1 MTKNFKT
8 KGNAWALLPLLIFI
22 FTFLGSGIFLNDFY
36 ALPSPV
42 AVLIGIIAA
51 FLLFK
56 ESVEEKTKTFIS
68 GCGESKIMTMCI
80 IYLLAG
86 AFAVVSKA
94 TGGVDAVVNI
104 GINTIDAAYF
114 PLGIF
119 LIAAFLSTAT
129 GTSVGAIVAIGP
141 IAVRLAEA
149 SGASLPLISGAL
161 LGGSMLGDNLS
172 MISDTTIAA
181 TQSLGCELKDKFK
194 INLFIAFPAAI
205 ITIIVFFYLG
215 LNSDIIAVVIPKAS
229 FEWITIIPYLMV
241 IVLALIGVDVFAT
254 LIIGTVL
261 AGIIG
266 LFGHNFTLLEFTQ
279 KIYEGFTSMTD
290 IFLLSMLSGGL
301 AAMVDKAGGIDYVLY
316 HIKKGI
322 KSKKSAQLGIGTL
335 VGFANLAIANNT
347 VSIVI
352 TGGIAREIND
362 EYHLDNRKTATILDI
377 FSCIIQGIL
386 PYGAQVLLILSFA
399 KGKLD
404 FFDLI
409 GNAWYHLF
417 LLIFTI
423 IAIYS
428 SVWDKWVNKVLK
440 FRNQTS

>member
-1 MTKNFKT
+1 MTLFSKE
-8 KGNAWALLPLLIFI
+8 KGNAFALIPLFVFI
-22 FTFLGSGIFLNDFY
+22 FTFLGAGIILNDFY
-36 ALPSPV
+36 AFPSPV
-42 AVLIGIIAA
+42 AVLVGIIAA

-56 ESVEEKTKTFIS
+56 SSTEDKVETLIA
-68 GCGESKIMTMCI
+68 GCGESKIMTMCL

-94 TGGVDAVVNI
+94 MGGVDAVVNL
-104 GINTIDAAYF
+104 GINTIDVAYF

-119 LIAAFLSTAT
+119 LIASFLSTAT

-141 IAVRLAEA
+141 IAVALADK

-181 TQSLGCELKDKFK
+181 TQSLGCDLKDKFK

-205 ITIIVFFYLG
+205 FTILVLFYLG
-215 LNSDIIAVVIPKAS
+215 LNSDIVTVTIEKNDFSWIAIV
-229 FEWITIIPYLMV
+229 PYILV
-241 IVLALIGVDVFAT
+241 IVLAVVGVNVFSTLLIGT
-254 LIIGTVL
+254 LL

-266 LFGHNFTLLEFTQ
+266 YFSGSFTLMEFTQ

-290 IFLLSMLSGGL
+290 IFLLSMLTGGL
-301 AAMVDKAGGIDYVLY
+301 AAMVDKAGGITYLLVQ
-316 HIKKGI
+316 IKKRI
-322 KSKKSAQLGIGTL
+322 KSKKSAQAGIGAI

-352 TGGIAREIND
+352 TGPIAKEIND
-362 EYHLDNRKTATILDI
+362 EYNLNPKKTAAILDI

-386 PYGAQVLLILSFA
+386 PYGAQVLLILSYA
-399 KGKLD
+399 NGKLD

-409 GNAWYHLF
+409 SNAWYHLF
-417 LLIFTI
+417 LLVFTLV
-423 IAIYS
+423 AIYS
-428 SVWDKWVNKVLK
+428 SFWDKWTKRFFK
-440 FRNQTS
+440 I

>member
-1 MTKNFKT
+1 MTSFSKNT
-8 KGNAWALLPLLIFI
+8 GNPFALIPLFVFI
-22 FTFLGSGIFLNDFY
+22 FTFLGAGIVLDDFY
-36 ALPSPV
+36 AFPSPV
-42 AVLIGIIAA
+42 AVLVGIIAA
-51 FLLFK
+51 FLLY
-56 ESVEEKTKTFIS
+56 KTSTDDKVDTLIA

-94 TGGVDAVVNI
+94 MGGVDAVVSL
-104 GINTIDAAYF
+104 GINTIDVAYF

-141 IAVRLAEA
+141 IAVSLADK

-205 ITIIVFFYLG
+205 VTILVFFYLG
-215 LNSDIIAVVIPKAS
+215 LNSEIVTVDIAKTDFSWIAIV
-229 FEWITIIPYLMV
+229 PYLLV
-241 IVLALIGVDVFAT
+241 IILALIGVNVFST
-254 LIIGTVL
+254 LVIGTIL

-266 LFGHNFTLLEFTQ
+266 YISGSFTFMEFTQ
-279 KIYEGFTSMTD
+279 KIYEGFTGMTET
-290 IFLLSMLSGGL
+290 FLLSMLTGGL
-301 AAMVDKAGGIDYVLY
+301 AAMVDKAGGITYLLVQ
-316 HIKKGI
+316 IKKRI
-322 KSKKSAQLGIGTL
+322 KSQKSAQAGIGAL

-352 TGGIAREIND
+352 TGPIAKEIND
-362 EYHLDNRKTATILDI
+362 EYELSPKKTAAILDI
-377 FSCIIQGIL
+377 FSCIVQGIL

-399 KGKLD
+399 AGKLD

-409 GNAWYHLF
+409 SNAWYHLF
-417 LLIFTI
+417 LLIFTMV
-423 IAIYS
+423 AIYS
-428 SVWDKWVNKVLK
+428 SFWDRLVNRVFKI
-440 FRNQTS
+440 Q

>member
-1 MTKNFKT
+1 MTSFSKNT
-8 KGNAWALLPLLIFI
+8 GNPLALIPLFVFI
-22 FTFLGSGIFLNDFY
+22 FTFLGAGIVLDDFY
-36 ALPSPV
+36 AFPSPV
-42 AVLIGIIAA
+42 AVLVGIIAA
-51 FLLFK
+51 FLLY
-56 ESVEEKTKTFIS
+56 KTSTDDKVATLIA

-94 TGGVDAVVNI
+94 MGGVDAVVSL
-104 GINTIDAAYF
+104 GINTIDVAYF

-119 LIAAFLSTAT
+119 LIAAFLSTTT

-141 IAVRLAEA
+141 IAVSLADK

-205 ITIIVFFYLG
+205 VTILVFFYLG
-215 LNSDIIAVVIPKAS
+215 LNSEIVTVDIAKTDFSWIAIV
-229 FEWITIIPYLMV
+229 PYLLV
-241 IVLALIGVDVFAT
+241 IILALIGVNVFST
-254 LIIGTVL
+254 LVIGTIL

-266 LFGHNFTLLEFTQ
+266 YISGSFTFMEFTQ
-279 KIYEGFTSMTD
+279 KIYEGFTGMTE
-290 IFLLSMLSGGL
+290 IFLLSMLTGGL
-301 AAMVDKAGGIDYVLY
+301 AAMVDKAGGITYLLVQ
-316 HIKKGI
+316 IKKRI
-322 KSKKSAQLGIGTL
+322 KSQKSAQAGIGAL

-352 TGGIAREIND
+352 TGPIAKEIND
-362 EYHLDNRKTATILDI
+362 EYELSPKKTAAILDI
-377 FSCIIQGIL
+377 FSCIVQGIL

-399 KGKLD
+399 AGKLD

-409 GNAWYHLF
+409 SNAWYHLF
-417 LLIFTI
+417 LLIFTM

-428 SVWDKWVNKVLK
+428 SFWDRLVNRIFKI
-440 FRNQTS
+440 Q

>member
-1 MTKNFKT
+1 MTLFSKE
-8 KGNAWALLPLLIFI
+8 KGNAFALIPLLVFI
-22 FTFLGSGIFLNDFY
+22 FTFLGAGIVLNDFY
-36 ALPSPV
+36 AFPSPV
-42 AVLIGIIAA
+42 AVVVGIIAA

-56 ESVEEKTKTFIS
+56 STTDEKVATLIA
-68 GCGESKIMTMCI
+68 GCGESKIMTMCL

-94 TGGVDAVVNI
+94 MGGVDAVVNL
-104 GINTIDAAYF
+104 GINTIDVAYF

-119 LIAAFLSTAT
+119 LIASFLSTAT

-141 IAVRLAEA
+141 IAVALADK

-181 TQSLGCELKDKFK
+181 TQSLGCDLKDKFK

-205 ITIIVFFYLG
+205 LTIMVFFYLG
-215 LNSDIIAVVIPKAS
+215 LNSDIVTVAIAKNDFS
-229 FEWITIIPYLMV
+229 WIAIVPYILV
-241 IVLALIGVDVFAT
+241 IVLAVVGVNVFSTLLIGT
-254 LIIGTVL
+254 LL

-266 LFGHNFTLLEFTQ
+266 YFSGSFTLMEFTQ

-290 IFLLSMLSGGL
+290 IFLLSMLTGGL
-301 AAMVDKAGGIDYVLY
+301 AAMVDKAGGITYLLVQ
-316 HIKKGI
+316 IKKRI
-322 KSKKSAQLGIGTL
+322 KSKKSAQAGIGAL

-352 TGGIAREIND
+352 TGPIAKEIND
-362 EYHLDNRKTATILDI
+362 EYELNPRKTAAILDI
-377 FSCIIQGIL
+377 FSCIIQGVL
-386 PYGAQVLLILSFA
+386 PYGAQVLLILSYA
-399 KGKLD
+399 NGKLD

-409 GNAWYHLF
+409 SNAWYHLF
-417 LLIFTI
+417 LLIFTLV
-423 IAIYS
+423 AIYIS
-428 SVWDKWVNKVLK
+428 FWDKWTKRFFK
-440 FRNQTS
+440 I

>member
-1 MTKNFKT
+1 MTKFT
-8 KGNAWALLPLLIFI
+8 REFGNPFALIPLFVFI
-22 FTFLGSGIFLNDFY
+22 FTFLGAGIVLNDFY
-36 ALPSPV
+36 AFPSPV

-51 FLLFK
+51 FLLYK
-56 ESVEEKTKTFIS
+56 SSTNEKIDTLIA
-68 GCGESKIMTMCI
+68 GCGDSKIITMCL

-86 AFAVVSKA
+86 SFAVVSKA
-94 TGGVDAVVNI
+94 MGGVDAVVNL
-104 GINTIDAAYF
+104 GINTIDVAYF

-119 LIAAFLSTAT
+119 LIASFLSTAT

-141 IAVRLAEA
+141 IAVSLADK

-181 TQSLGCELKDKFK
+181 TQSLGCDLKDKFK
-194 INLFIAFPAAI
+194 INLFIAFPAALL
-205 ITIIVFFYLG
+205 TILVFFYLG
-215 LNSDIIAVVIPKAS
+215 LNSDIVAVAIARTDFS
-229 FEWITIIPYLMV
+229 WIAIVPYIVV
-241 IVLALIGVDVFAT
+241 IVLAVVGINVFYT
-254 LIIGTVL
+254 LIIGTLL

-266 LFGHNFTLLEFTQ
+266 YLGGSFTLMEFTQ
-279 KIYEGFTSMTD
+279 KCYEGFTSMTD
-290 IFLLSMLSGGL
+290 IFLLSMLTGGL
-301 AAMVDKAGGIDYVLY
+301 AALVEKAGGITYLLVQ
-316 HIKKGI
+316 IKKLI

-352 TGGIAREIND
+352 TGPIAKEIND
-362 EYHLDNRKTATILDI
+362 EYDLNPRKTATILDV
-377 FSCIIQGIL
+377 FSCVIQGVL
-386 PYGAQVLLILSFA
+386 PYGAQVLLILSYA
-399 KGKLD
+399 NGKLN

-417 LLIFTI
+417 LFVFTL

-428 SVWDKWVNKVLK
+428 SFWDKLVGRYFHV
-440 FRNQTS
+440 

>member
-1 MTKNFKT
+1 MTKHGENN
-8 KGNAWALLPLLIFI
+8 GNPFALIPLFIFI
-22 FTFLGSGIFLNDFY
+22 ATFLGVGIWLDDFY
-36 ALPSPV
+36 AFPSPI

-56 ESVEEKTKTFIS
+56 SSTEEKVNTLIT
-68 GCGESKIMTMCI
+68 GCGESKIMTMCL

-94 TGGVDAVVNI
+94 TGGVDAVVNL
-104 GINTIDAAYF
+104 GINNIDVAYF

-141 IAVRLAEA
+141 IAVSLADK

-181 TQSLGCELKDKFK
+181 TQSLGCKLKDKFK
-194 INLFIAFPAAI
+194 INLFIAFPAAL
-205 ITIIVFFYLG
+205 ITILVFFYLG
-215 LNSDIIAVVIPKAS
+215 LNSEIVSVEIPKTD
-229 FEWITIIPYLMV
+229 FNWITIIPYVLV
-241 IVLALIGVDVFAT
+241 IVLAVSGLNVFST
-254 LIIGTVL
+254 LIIGTLL
-261 AGIIG
+261 AGLIG
-266 LFGHNFTLLEFTQ
+266 YFGGNFTLLVFAQ
-279 KIYEGFTSMTD
+279 KIYEGFTSMTE

-316 HIKKGI
+316 QVKKRI
-322 KSKKSAQLGIGTL
+322 KSKKSAQTGIGAL
-335 VGFANLAIANNT
+335 VGLTNLAIANNT

-352 TGGIAREIND
+352 TGSIAKEIND
-362 EYHLDNRKTATILDI
+362 EYNLSAKKTATILDI
-377 FSCIIQGIL
+377 FSCVIQGIL

-399 KGKLD
+399 DGKLN
-404 FFDLI
+404 FLDLI
-409 GNAWYHLF
+409 SNAWYHLF
-417 LLIFTI
+417 LFIFTL
-423 IAIYS
+423 IAIYANF
-428 SVWDKWVNKVLK
+428 WDKWVNRIIKI
-440 FRNQTS
+440 

>member
-1 MTKNFKT
+1 MTKHGENN
-8 KGNAWALLPLLIFI
+8 GNPFALIPLFIFI
-22 FTFLGSGIFLNDFY
+22 ATFLGVGIWLDDFY
-36 ALPSPV
+36 AFPSPI

-56 ESVEEKTKTFIS
+56 SSTEEKVNTLIA
-68 GCGESKIMTMCI
+68 GCGESKIMTMCL

-94 TGGVDAVVNI
+94 TGGVDAVVNL
-104 GINTIDAAYF
+104 GINNIDVAYF

-141 IAVRLAEA
+141 IAVSLADK

-181 TQSLGCELKDKFK
+181 TQSLGCKLKDKFK
-194 INLFIAFPAAI
+194 INLFIAFPAAL
-205 ITIIVFFYLG
+205 ITILVFFYLG
-215 LNSDIIAVVIPKAS
+215 LNSEIVSVEIPKTD
-229 FEWITIIPYLMV
+229 FNWITIIPYLLV
-241 IVLALIGVDVFAT
+241 IVLAVSGLNVFST
-254 LIIGTVL
+254 LIIGTLL
-261 AGIIG
+261 AGLIG
-266 LFGHNFTLLEFTQ
+266 YFGGNFTLLVFAQ
-279 KIYEGFTSMTD
+279 KIYEGFTSMTE

-316 HIKKGI
+316 QVKKRI
-322 KSKKSAQLGIGTL
+322 KSKKSAQTGIGAL
-335 VGFANLAIANNT
+335 VGLTNLAIANNT

-352 TGGIAREIND
+352 TGSIAKEIND
-362 EYHLDNRKTATILDI
+362 EYNLSAKKTATILDI
-377 FSCIIQGIL
+377 FSCVIQGIL

-399 KGKLD
+399 DGKLN
-404 FFDLI
+404 FLDLI
-409 GNAWYHLF
+409 SNAWYHLF
-417 LLIFTI
+417 LLIFTL
-423 IAIYS
+423 IAIYANF
-428 SVWDKWVNKVLK
+428 WDKWVNRIIKI
-440 FRNQTS
+440 

>member
-1 MTKNFKT
+1 MTLFSKE
-8 KGNAWALLPLLIFI
+8 KGNAFALIPLFVFI
-22 FTFLGSGIFLNDFY
+22 FTFLGAGIILNDFY
-36 ALPSPV
+36 AFPSPV
-42 AVLIGIIAA
+42 AVLVGIIAA

-56 ESVEEKTKTFIS
+56 SSTEDKVETLIA
-68 GCGESKIMTMCI
+68 GCGESKIMTMCL

-94 TGGVDAVVNI
+94 MGGVDAVVNL
-104 GINTIDAAYF
+104 GINTIDVAYF

-119 LIAAFLSTAT
+119 LIASFLSTAT

-141 IAVRLAEA
+141 IAVALADK

-181 TQSLGCELKDKFK
+181 TQSLGCDLKDKFK
-194 INLFIAFPAAI
+194 INLFIAFPAAVF
-205 ITIIVFFYLG
+205 TILVFFYLG
-215 LNSDIIAVVIPKAS
+215 LNSDIVTVAIAKS
-229 FEWITIIPYLMV
+229 DFSWIAIVPYILV
-241 IVLALIGVDVFAT
+241 IVLAVVGVNVFSTLLIGT
-254 LIIGTVL
+254 LL

-266 LFGHNFTLLEFTQ
+266 YFSGSFTLMEFTQ

-290 IFLLSMLSGGL
+290 IFLLSMLTGGL
-301 AAMVDKAGGIDYVLY
+301 AAMVDKAGGITYLLVQ
-316 HIKKGI
+316 IRKRI
-322 KSKKSAQLGIGTL
+322 KSKKSAQAGIGAI

-352 TGGIAREIND
+352 TGPIAKEIND
-362 EYHLDNRKTATILDI
+362 EYELNPKKTAAILDI

-386 PYGAQVLLILSFA
+386 PYGAQVLLILSYA
-399 KGKLD
+399 NGKLD

-409 GNAWYHLF
+409 SNAWYHLF
-417 LLIFTI
+417 LLVFTLV
-423 IAIYS
+423 AIYS
-428 SVWDKWVNKVLK
+428 SFWDKWTKRFFNI
-440 FRNQTS
+440 

>member
-1 MTKNFKT
+1 MTKQGKNN
-8 KGNAWALLPLLIFI
+8 GNPFALIPLFIFI
-22 FTFLGSGIFLNDFY
+22 ATFLGIGIWLDDFY
-36 ALPSPV
+36 AFPSPI

-56 ESVEEKTKTFIS
+56 SSTEDKVNTLIA
-68 GCGESKIMTMCI
+68 GCGESKIMTMCL

-94 TGGVDAVVNI
+94 TGGVDAVVNL
-104 GINTIDAAYF
+104 GINNIDVAYF

-141 IAVRLAEA
+141 IAVSLADK

-181 TQSLGCELKDKFK
+181 TQSLGCKLKDKFK

-205 ITIIVFFYLG
+205 ITIAVFFYLG
-215 LNSDIIAVVIPKAS
+215 LNSEIVSVAIPKTD
-229 FEWITIIPYLMV
+229 FNWIAIIPYILV
-241 IVLALIGVDVFAT
+241 IVLAVSGINVFST
-254 LIIGTVL
+254 LIIGTLL

-266 LFGHNFTLLEFTQ
+266 YFGGNFTLMVFTQ
-279 KIYEGFTSMTD
+279 KIYEGFTSMTE

-316 HIKKGI
+316 QVKKRI
-322 KSKKSAQLGIGTL
+322 KSKKSAQTGIGVL
-335 VGFANLAIANNT
+335 VGLTNLAIANNT

-352 TGGIAREIND
+352 TGSIAKEIND
-362 EYHLDNRKTATILDI
+362 EYNLSAKKTATILDI
-377 FSCIIQGIL
+377 FSCVIQGIL

-399 KGKLD
+399 DGKLN
-404 FFDLI
+404 FLDLI
-409 GNAWYHLF
+409 SNAWYHLF
-417 LLIFTI
+417 LFVFTL
-423 IAIYS
+423 IAIYANF
-428 SVWDKWVNKVLK
+428 WDKWVNRIIKI
-440 FRNQTS
+440 

>member
-1 MTKNFKT
+1 MTKHGENN
-8 KGNAWALLPLLIFI
+8 GNPFALIPLFIFI
-22 FTFLGSGIFLNDFY
+22 ATFLGVGIWLDDFY
-36 ALPSPV
+36 AFPSPI

-56 ESVEEKTKTFIS
+56 SSTEEKVNTLIA
-68 GCGESKIMTMCI
+68 GCGESKIMTMCL

-94 TGGVDAVVNI
+94 TGGVDAVVNL
-104 GINTIDAAYF
+104 GINNIDVAYF

-141 IAVRLAEA
+141 IAVSLADK

-181 TQSLGCELKDKFK
+181 TQSLGCKLKDKFK
-194 INLFIAFPAAI
+194 INLFIAFPAAL
-205 ITIIVFFYLG
+205 ITILVFFYLG
-215 LNSDIIAVVIPKAS
+215 LNSEIVSVEIPKTD
-229 FEWITIIPYLMV
+229 FNWITIIPYLLV
-241 IVLALIGVDVFAT
+241 IVLAVSGLNVFST
-254 LIIGTVL
+254 LIIGTLL

-266 LFGHNFTLLEFTQ
+266 YFSGNFTLMTFVQ
-279 KIYEGFTSMTD
+279 KIYEGFTSMTE

-316 HIKKGI
+316 QVKKRI
-322 KSKKSAQLGIGTL
+322 KSKKSAQTGIGAL
-335 VGFANLAIANNT
+335 VGLTNLAIANNT

-352 TGGIAREIND
+352 TGGIAKEIND
-362 EYHLDNRKTATILDI
+362 EYNLSAKKTATILDI
-377 FSCIIQGIL
+377 FSCVIQGIL

-399 KGKLD
+399 DGKINFL
-404 FFDLI
+404 DLI
-409 GNAWYHLF
+409 SNAWYHLF
-417 LLIFTI
+417 LLICTLV
-423 IAIYS
+423 AIYANF
-428 SVWDKWVNKVLK
+428 WDKWVNRIIKI
-440 FRNQTS
+440 

>member
-1 MTKNFKT
+1 MTNFSKET
-8 KGNAWALLPLLIFI
+8 GNPFALIPLFVFI
-22 FTFLGSGIFLNDFY
+22 FTFLGAGIVLNDFY
-36 ALPSPV
+36 AFPSPV

-51 FLLFK
+51 FLLYK
-56 ESVEEKTKTFIS
+56 SSTDEKVETLIA
-68 GCGESKIMTMCI
+68 GCGESKIMTMCL

-94 TGGVDAVVNI
+94 MGGVDAVVNL
-104 GINTIDAAYF
+104 GINTIDVAYF

-141 IAVRLAEA
+141 IAVSLADK

-194 INLFIAFPAAI
+194 INLFIAFPAAVL
-205 ITIIVFFYLG
+205 TILVFFYLG
-215 LNSDIIAVVIPKAS
+215 LNSDIVAIAIEKNDFSWIAIVPYVLVI
-229 FEWITIIPYLMV
+229 I
-241 IVLALIGVDVFAT
+241 LAVAGINVFST
-254 LIIGTVL
+254 LIIGTIL

-266 LFGHNFTLLEFTQ
+266 YVGGSFTIIEFTQ

-290 IFLLSMLSGGL
+290 IFLLSMLTGGL
-301 AAMVDKAGGIDYVLY
+301 AAMVDKAGGITYLLVQ
-316 HIKKGI
+316 IKKLI
-322 KSKKSAQLGIGTL
+322 KSKKSAQAGIGAL
-335 VGFANLAIANNT
+335 VGFTNLAIANNT

-352 TGGIAREIND
+352 TGPIAKEIND
-362 EYHLDNRKTATILDI
+362 EYDLSPKKTAAILDI
-377 FSCIIQGIL
+377 FSCIVQGVL

-399 KGKLD
+399 NGKLD
-404 FFDLI
+404 FVDLI
-409 GNAWYHLF
+409 SNAWYHLF
-417 LLIFTI
+417 LFGFTLV
-423 IAIYS
+423 AIYS
-428 SVWDKWVNKVLK
+428 SFWDKLVKR
-440 FRNQTS
+440 FFSI

>member
-1 MTKNFKT
+1 MTLFSKE
-8 KGNAWALLPLLIFI
+8 KGNAFALIPLFVFI
-22 FTFLGSGIFLNDFY
+22 FTFLGAGIILNDFY
-36 ALPSPV
+36 AFPSPV
-42 AVLIGIIAA
+42 AVLVGIIAA

-56 ESVEEKTKTFIS
+56 SSTEDKVETLIA
-68 GCGESKIMTMCI
+68 GCGESKIMTMCL

-94 TGGVDAVVNI
+94 MGGVDAVVNL
-104 GINTIDAAYF
+104 GINTIDVAYF

-119 LIAAFLSTAT
+119 LIASFLSTAT

-141 IAVRLAEA
+141 IAVALADK

-181 TQSLGCELKDKFK
+181 TQSLGCDLKDKFK
-194 INLFIAFPAAI
+194 INLFIAFPAAVF
-205 ITIIVFFYLG
+205 TILVFFYLG
-215 LNSDIIAVVIPKAS
+215 LNSDIVTVAIAKNDFS
-229 FEWITIIPYLMV
+229 WIAIVPYILV
-241 IVLALIGVDVFAT
+241 IVLAVVGVNVFSTLLIGT
-254 LIIGTVL
+254 LL

-266 LFGHNFTLLEFTQ
+266 YFSGSFTLMEFTQ

-290 IFLLSMLSGGL
+290 IFLLSMLTGGL
-301 AAMVDKAGGIDYVLY
+301 AAMVDKAGGITYLLVQ
-316 HIKKGI
+316 IKKRI
-322 KSKKSAQLGIGTL
+322 KSKKSAQAGIGAI

-352 TGGIAREIND
+352 TGPIAKEIND
-362 EYHLDNRKTATILDI
+362 EYELNPKKTAAILDI

-386 PYGAQVLLILSFA
+386 PYGAQVLLILSYA
-399 KGKLD
+399 NGKLD

-409 GNAWYHLF
+409 SNAWYHLF
-417 LLIFTI
+417 LLVFTLV
-423 IAIYS
+423 AIYS
-428 SVWDKWVNKVLK
+428 SFWDKWTKRFFK
-440 FRNQTS
+440 I